1 MRAFSSALALLG
13 VASLVSAASVNFKR
27 YNVLSERSVP
37 PLPDGMPNP
46 SAEQLADIEHK
57 ARGTLPNT
65 PPPSHISP
73 EGITSLKLIA
83 FNELFE
89 VAYFNDLL
97 LNVTNNVPGYE
108 IEDKDERNFVI
119 KVLTAV
125 LAQESLHAL
134 SANGALQSVGVDP
147 IQPCEYT
154 FPVTDFKSAIALA
167 GTFTA
172 VVLGTLQDAVD
183 NFAKG
188 GDHDVARQIASVI
201 GNEGEQ
207 EGWYRLLQNKI
218 PNELPFLTTSVLDFA
233 FTAVQGFTVPGT
245 CPNINE
251 IPLKTFKPLT
261 IVTPPG
267 PKTQEITISL
277 NLKEVESLEA
287 QLYGA
292 AGDDDKSDE
301 ERWWVTY
308 INQLNKPIVES
319 LEPVKVE
326 GDQIL
331 ANTLFPYDEN
341 LMNGLT
347 IVAIT
352 SNPGPFANADE
363 VVNSTYFGPGLII
376 VK

>member
-1 MRAFSSALALLG
+1 M
-13 VASLVSAASVNFKR
+13 
-27 YNVLSERSVP
+27 
-37 PLPDGMPNP
+37 
-46 SAEQLADIEHK
+46 
-57 ARGTLPNT
+57 
-65 PPPSHISP
+65 
-73 EGITSLKLIA
+73 
-83 FNELFE
+83 
-89 VAYFNDLL
+89 
-97 LNVTNNVPGYE
+97 
-108 IEDKDERNFVI
+108 
-119 KVLTAV
+119 
-125 LAQESLHAL
+125 

-188 GDHDVARQIASVI
+188 GDNDVARQIASVI

-207 EGWYRLLQNKI
+207 EGWYRLLQKKI

-267 PKTQEITISL
+267 PKTQEITVAL
-277 NLKEVESLEA
+277 NLKDVETLEA
-287 QLYGA
+287 ELYGPS
-292 AGDDDKSDE
+292 DDNESGK
-301 ERWWVTY
+301 ERWWITY

-319 LEPVKVE
+319 LKPGSVE
-326 GDQIL
+326 GDNIL
-331 ANTLFPYDEN
+331 ATALFPYDEY

-347 IVAIT
+347 IAAIT
-352 SNPGPFANADE
+352 SNPGPFANADD

>member
-1 MRAFSSALALLG
+1 MRAFSSAVALLG
-13 VASLVSAASVNFKR
+13 AASLVSAASVDFKR
-27 YNVLSERSVP
+27 GDMLSERSVP

-46 SAEQLADIEHK
+46 NQAQLEDIERK

-73 EGITSLKLIA
+73 EGIVSLKLIA

-108 IEDKDERNFVI
+108 IENADERKFVI

-188 GDHDVARQIASVI
+188 GDNDVARQIASVI

-207 EGWYRLLQNKI
+207 EGWYRLLQKKI

-261 IVTPPG
+261 ILTPPG
-267 PKTQEITISL
+267 PKTQEITVAL
-277 NLKEVESLEA
+277 NLKEVETLEA
-287 QLYGA
+287 ELYGPS
-292 AGDDDKSDE
+292 DDNKPGE
-301 ERWWVTY
+301 ERWWITY

-319 LEPVKVE
+319 LKPGSVE
-326 GDQIL
+326 GDNIL
-331 ANTLFPYDEN
+331 ATALFPYDEN

-347 IVAIT
+347 IAAIT